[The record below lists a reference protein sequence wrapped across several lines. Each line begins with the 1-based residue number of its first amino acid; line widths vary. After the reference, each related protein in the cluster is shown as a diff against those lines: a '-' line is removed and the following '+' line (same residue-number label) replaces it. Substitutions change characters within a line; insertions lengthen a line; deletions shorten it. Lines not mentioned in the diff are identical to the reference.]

1 MSDTNR
7 TTSPYGT
14 IPVGVSSTA
23 STLTDV
29 TSGTS
34 TPYTTRPF
42 ITTRPSTSPSITT
55 RQVSSQAS
63 SQALSQA
70 SSQALSQASSNVPN
84 NPLHQMNKVI
94 VDISGSTSY
103 SKNDLYQEVKK
114 LHSNYT
120 KDMEYMDIIHNL
132 IETLKGTSVSTIEKT
147 VNHNKKQQ
155 DIQEYYHQRYEQQI
169 FIVKLVILFSFIAM
183 VGCLLFN
190 YGIISVYLLTF
201 YLGFVFSIGFVVI
214 FYYLW
219 DLSVRNKT
227 VFDEYDF
234 ETYLPPKSYGQ
245 LEKHTWSG
253 SELSDNNILC

>member
-1 MSDTNR
+1 
-7 TTSPYGT
+7 
-14 IPVGVSSTA
+14 
-23 STLTDV
+23 
-29 TSGTS
+29 
-34 TPYTTRPF
+34 
-42 ITTRPSTSPSITT
+42 
-55 RQVSSQAS
+55 
-63 SQALSQA
+63 
-70 SSQALSQASSNVPN
+70 
-84 NPLHQMNKVI
+84 MNKVI
-94 VDISGSTSY
+94 VDISGATSY
-103 SKNDLYQEVKK
+103 SKNQLYQEVKN

-120 KDMEYMDIIHNL
+120 KDTEYMGIIHNL
-132 IETLKGTSVSTIEKT
+132 IETLKGTSVTNLEKT

-169 FIVKLVILFSFIAM
+169 FIVKLVIFFSFIAM

-190 YGIISVYLLTF
+190 YGIFSVYLLTF

-234 ETYLPPKSYGQ
+234 ETYLPPKSHNK

-253 SELSDNNILC
+253 SDLTDNNILC